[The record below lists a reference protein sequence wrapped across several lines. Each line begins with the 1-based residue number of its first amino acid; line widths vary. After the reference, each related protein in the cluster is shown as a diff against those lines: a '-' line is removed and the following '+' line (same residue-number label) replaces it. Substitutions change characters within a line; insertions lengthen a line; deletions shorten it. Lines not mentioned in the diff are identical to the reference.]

1 MSQRG
6 AAERREGTE
15 GFTSGLESGALTQQD
30 LRLFRVYPIKLRSP
44 EHCMANE
51 EQWFFLSVGSTSLY
65 DTKEEE
71 EERFKLARNKNTEVS
86 RMKQTVDKITVL
98 SESWKGYFASL
109 N

>member
-15 GFTSGLESGALTQQD
+15 GFTSGLESGALTKQD

-51 EQWFFLSVGSTSLY
+51 EQ
-65 DTKEEE
+65 
-71 EERFKLARNKNTEVS
+71 
-86 RMKQTVDKITVL
+86 
-98 SESWKGYFASL
+98 
-109 N
+109 